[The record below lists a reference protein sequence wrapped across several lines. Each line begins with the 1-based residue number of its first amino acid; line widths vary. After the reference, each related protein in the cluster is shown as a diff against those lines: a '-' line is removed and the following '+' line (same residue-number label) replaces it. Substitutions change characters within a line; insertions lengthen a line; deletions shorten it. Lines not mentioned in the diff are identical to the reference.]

1 MLSEAFSSESER
13 RRLIGTRIPKNKD
26 IEYGD
31 AVPVVQALFLSE
43 RMRGHKIKTEYQQA
57 VEHDELNVHLPLSA
71 QDILDIENEDGRH
84 AMTGVK
90 PITLQSTGGKLFLN
104 SSSGGFRPQQIQNGQ
119 VIGGKYFMGKYFPE
133 AHDKKLHDLATFVDP
148 NIVSKSE
155 KIYKRFI
162 KPAHERPSKMSLSE
176 AQAIKIDRH
185 RPLLPT
191 IFY

>member
-26 IEYGD
+26 IEYDD
-31 AVPVVQALFLSE
+31 AVPIVQSLFLSE

-57 VEHDELNVHLPLSA
+57 VEHDELNVYLPLSY

-84 AMTGVK
+84 AMTRVK
-90 PITLQSTGGKLFLN
+90 PITLPSTGG
-104 SSSGGFRPQQIQNGQ
+104 QITGRE

-148 NIVSKSE
+148 NMVSKSE
-155 KIYKRFI
+155 KIYKRFL